1 MHIVLETIVIEF
13 FIVGKKTTDN
23 VILEC
28 GLTIIVSN
36 ILYGEREEGCHD
48 ETVNLVF
55 FQLLNFKSL
64 YDIIII

>member
-1 MHIVLETIVIEF
+1 MFLLL
-13 FIVGKKTTDN
+13 KKKIDN

-55 FQLLNFKSL
+55 FQLLKSL
-64 YDIIII
+64 HDIIII